1 LSDLDL
7 RAGWRELEDKKGE
20 GFKMN
25 TEELIRKLQGLGI
38 KLLLVDKDTFILR
51 PGSKV
56 PKEWIPEI
64 RKRKPEILAYLQ
76 RQNSRS
82 PSSSVAR
89 QEGEPTESPA
99 KAFKSPQKAG
109 DLGDSLQTVPSCE
122 NAIER
127 QSEAF
132 TSLLRQPSQ
141 GNPGEAAGA
150 GKASL
155 GEPEAPLRPH
165 QPSPAPPSGD
175 DIAQPP
181 PQPGESADS
190 APGIEAAFSLWVLA
204 YQCNWPRL
212 QLQPGISI
220 PQGIIPWTL
229 FVWSICGVND
239 APPSPATRWERYRQ
253 ALQALQNLRRDVT
266 PCAMTSQAV

>member
-1 LSDLDL
+1 MHFFLSSRIKSLSDLDL

-109 DLGDSLQTVPSCE
+109 DLGDSLP
-122 NAIER
+122 NR
-127 QSEAF
+127 P
-132 TSLLRQPSQ
+132 LLRKR
-141 GNPGEAAGA
+141 NREAIRGLYKPFTATQSRKPRGGGRSREGFLGGA
-150 GKASL
+150 GGPFKASSTL
-155 GEPEAPLRPH
+155 PRAALR
-165 QPSPAPPSGD
+165 G
-175 DIAQPP
+175 
-181 PQPGESADS
+181 
-190 APGIEAAFSLWVLA
+190 
-204 YQCNWPRL
+204 
-212 QLQPGISI
+212 
-220 PQGIIPWTL
+220 
-229 FVWSICGVND
+229 
-239 APPSPATRWERYRQ
+239 
-253 ALQALQNLRRDVT
+253 
-266 PCAMTSQAV
+266 